1 MPKVRI
7 RKIPTQLFSKD
18 ILDNLRNYWGD
29 KPITVYGY
37 SPNGYFIVWDQQIAD
52 WGFLRTD
59 YCVPCEN

>member
-7 RKIPTQLFSKD
+7 RTIPTHLFNKD
-18 ILDNLRNYWGD
+18 ILDNLREYWGD

-59 YCVPCEN
+59 YCVPCE